1 MGDLDLP
8 GQIYWLSESSF
19 CEDGELTLSG
29 LCWLRTVCEFF
40 FFHLQVFPSFLPVI
54 CLYHKIETEKHT
66 ICEILG
72 QQSPTL
78 DTKTGGGW
86 ARRWT
91 QWARRRAGRPGQS
104 LPLLDQPSP
113 SSRPSWPLWSRP
125 APSLRF
131 ILMLSRCLWE
141 MAANSQNRSCP
152 TGPVA
157 LSFVPS
163 EKGTPWVD

>member
-1 MGDLDLP
+1 MGELDLP

-40 FFHLQVFPSFLPVI
+40 FFIFRFFLLSSL
-54 CLYHKIETEKHT
+54 LYAFIIKLKPRNIT

-131 ILMLSRCLWE
+131 ILVLSRCLWE

-157 LSFVPS
+157 LSFVTS

>member
-1 MGDLDLP
+1 MGELDLP

-113 SSRPSWPLWSRP
+113 SSPALLASVGHAQPLPSASFSCFP
-125 APSLRF
+125 AASGRWLLTPR
-131 ILMLSRCLWE
+131 
-141 MAANSQNRSCP
+141 
-152 TGPVA
+152 TGHAQLA
-157 LSFVPS
+157 LSLS
-163 EKGTPWVD
+163 LLYHLKKGHPG